1 MKMTI
6 VLDTDDTKGLDDAYK
21 IALMLHK
28 RHVRPPY
35 GGQITGKKAAFG
47 KIALIK
53 FIRAFARECEAQ
65 VASAKI
71 NGEDPELSALRN
83 TKRFVDAHW
92 DGLDEA

>member
-6 VLDTDDTKGLDDAYK
+6 VLDTDDAKGLDDAYK
-21 IALMLHK
+21 IADMLHK
-28 RHVRPPY
+28 KYCRDSWPGTY
-35 GGQITGKKAAFG
+35 GGKKVAFG

-53 FIRAFARECEAQ
+53 FIRTFARECEAQ

-83 TKRFVDAHW
+83 TKLFVDAHW
-92 DGLDEA
+92 DRLQEA